1 MLFQAANH
9 FIGWALF
16 CSARCD
22 GRKILLHVRTL
33 IVSLVAPFGSN
44 FEGGPSGCEC
54 GDGVPVADGRW
65 TYSLSFLW
73 SDVCQLLLDF
83 RTRGDQLTLSSS
95 AEYAMSD
102 NVSRN
107 A

>member
-54 GDGVPVADGRW
+54 GDGVPGGHTAFHFFGVMSASFFW
-65 TYSLSFLW
+65 TSEH
-73 SDVCQLLLDF
+73 VE
-83 RTRGDQLTLSSS
+83 T
-95 AEYAMSD
+95 
-102 NVSRN
+102 N
-107 A
+107 